1 VGSYRQPKHLVKGV
15 SNQLPDTTLHFI
27 GAGLFGCE
35 LYIPRHQFPKPKP
48 KFQMK
53 NSTPL
58 NKTQQRLLDLLTA
71 VMSTHRQ
78 NPTASFVD
86 LVASFKV
93 DNCLPKQ
100 CQDLGLVEKVR
111 GVGYVW
117 RVGNPMDAYNA
128 IIDFRKQRSLQK
140 RGSNQSPQMDFAQL
154 TAPDSQGPD
163 LRALEAR
170 IMSLHERIGDLETT
184 LLDAIIELTN
194 QVTKSKS

>member
-1 VGSYRQPKHLVKGV
+1 
-15 SNQLPDTTLHFI
+15 
-27 GAGLFGCE
+27 
-35 LYIPRHQFPKPKP
+35 
-48 KFQMK
+48 MK

-78 NPTASFVD
+78 NPTASFSD

-128 IIDFRKQRSLQK
+128 IIDFRKQRALQK
-140 RGSNQSPQMDFAQL
+140 RAPDLRTQMDFVQAAP
-154 TAPDSQGPD
+154 TAENDQRGPD

-194 QVTKSKS
+194 EVTKST

>member
-1 VGSYRQPKHLVKGV
+1 
-15 SNQLPDTTLHFI
+15 
-27 GAGLFGCE
+27 
-35 LYIPRHQFPKPKP
+35 
-48 KFQMK
+48 MK

-71 VMSTHRQ
+71 AMSTHRQ
-78 NPTASFVD
+78 NPTASFCD

-100 CQDLGLVEKVR
+100 CEDLGLVEKVR

-117 RVGNPMDAYNA
+117 RVGNPVDAYNA
-128 IIDFRKQRSLQK
+128 IIDYRKQRAIQK
-140 RGSNQSPQMDFAQL
+140 RAPNQSPQMDFAQS

-194 QVTKSKS
+194 QVTKTKS

>member
-1 VGSYRQPKHLVKGV
+1 MK
-15 SNQLPDTTLHFI
+15 SNQ
-27 GAGLFGCE
+27 
-35 LYIPRHQFPKPKP
+35 
-48 KFQMK
+48 
-53 NSTPL
+53 SL

-78 NPTASFVD
+78 NPTASFGD

-100 CQDLGLVEKVR
+100 CQDLGLVARVA

-117 RVGNPMDAYNA
+117 QVGNPMDAYNA

-140 RGSNQSPQMDFAQL
+140 RASNQSPQMDFAQS

-184 LLDAIIELTN
+184 ILDALVELTN
-194 QVTKSKS
+194 QTQ

>member
-1 VGSYRQPKHLVKGV
+1 MI
-15 SNQLPDTTLHFI
+15 N
-27 GAGLFGCE
+27 
-35 LYIPRHQFPKPKP
+35 
-48 KFQMK
+48 

-78 NPTASFVD
+78 NPTASFCD

-100 CQDLGLVEKVR
+100 CEDLGLVEKVR

-117 RVGNPMDAYNA
+117 RVGNPVDAYNA
-128 IIDFRKQRSLQK
+128 IIDYRKQRAIQK
-140 RGSNQSPQMDFAQL
+140 RAPNQSPQMDFAQS

-184 LLDAIIELTN
+184 LIDAIIELTN
-194 QVTKSKS
+194 QVTKTKS